1 MCLICLGFY
10 CTTGAAAAL
19 RLGIFLYAFAPFGT
33 LLLRLSKLRLACSV
47 AVSRSRHRVMV
58 QLKIFAKLINIVDK
72 NKINVAFFV

>member
-1 MCLICLGFY
+1 MCLNCLGFY

-19 RLGIFLYAFAPFGT
+19 RLGSFLCAFAPFGA
-33 LLLRLSKLRLACSV
+33 LLLRLSKLRLACSG
-47 AVSRSRHRVMV
+47 AVSRSRHCVMV